1 MNFPVY
7 SPEQAQ
13 VLPDIVNIML
23 ACCLAMYP
31 ESSKKP
37 VLQLRVKLMA
47 TVHTL
52 KARGSPMDLY
62 TFCTSNMSLLRIA
75 MIEYFVY
82 FISSFM
88 PNETSMLTTV
98 FGLQQDIADI
108 FRQFTIIC
116 DTFRHQS
123 MQDHVLD
130 LADVNLKAQVAI
142 GTLARSVS
150 SLSLCVLSLA
160 PSRSPSSFHRCPLGV
175 YASSTASLG
184 IYASSTAVPSVYMRV
199 APLSPRCICEFHRC
213 PLGVYASSTAV
224 PRYTCEFHRCP
235 SV

>member
-7 SPEQAQ
+7 SPEQAH

-160 PSRSPSSFHRCPLGV
+160 PSRSPSSV
-175 YASSTASLG
+175 
-184 IYASSTAVPSVYMRV
+184 
-199 APLSPRCICEFHRC
+199 
-213 PLGVYASSTAV
+213 
-224 PRYTCEFHRCP
+224 
-235 SV
+235 

>member
-1 MNFPVY
+1 MNFPLY
-7 SPEQAQ
+7 SPDQAH

-31 ESSKKP
+31 DSSKKP
-37 VLQLRVKLMA
+37 VLQLRVKLMV
-47 TVHTL
+47 TIHSL

-130 LADVNLKAQVAI
+130 LSDINLKAQVAI
-142 GTLARSVS
+142 GTCLARANAYAKKALKGWTSRVLHMHFCWQKYS
-150 SLSLCVLSLA
+150 KAGLRVVCICISAPLTPPNASLC
-160 PSRSPSSFHRCPLGV
+160 
-175 YASSTASLG
+175 
-184 IYASSTAVPSVYMRV
+184 
-199 APLSPRCICEFHRC
+199 
-213 PLGVYASSTAV
+213 
-224 PRYTCEFHRCP
+224 
-235 SV
+235 

>member
-1 MNFPVY
+1 MNFPLY
-7 SPEQAQ
+7 SPDQAH

-31 ESSKKP
+31 DSSKKP
-37 VLQLRVKLMA
+37 VLQLRVKLMV
-47 TVHTL
+47 TIHSL

-130 LADVNLKAQVAI
+130 LSDINLKAQVAI
-142 GTLARSVS
+142 CTCLAR
-150 SLSLCVLSLA
+150 A
-160 PSRSPSSFHRCPLGV
+160 NA
-175 YASSTASLG
+175 YAKKAFCICIS
-184 IYASSTAVPSVYMRV
+184 
-199 APLSPRCICEFHRC
+199 APLTPPQRVSLLSRQVQPRLQGQVAHEPPQR
-213 PLGVYASSTAV
+213 A
-224 PRYTCEFHRCP
+224 PRRQSRLHD
-235 SV
+235 